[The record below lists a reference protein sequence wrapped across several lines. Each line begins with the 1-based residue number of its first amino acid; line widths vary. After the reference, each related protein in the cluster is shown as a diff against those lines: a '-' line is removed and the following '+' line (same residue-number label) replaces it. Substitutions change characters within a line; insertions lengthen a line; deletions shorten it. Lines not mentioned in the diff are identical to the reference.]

1 MHTVIQR
8 KYEFFFIKNRIEIM
22 RNYNALF
29 INLFFHIKKVIIFKK
44 KIETYFSNLSTAKKL
59 NQIINS

>member
-22 RNYNALF
+22 RNYNVLF
-29 INLFFHIKKVIIFKK
+29 INLFFNIKKVIIFKK